1 MLAQYLDLTEEFA
14 NSYDDDTNTYSVK
27 IDVSNYDYA
36 VVQFVDFLSEV
47 NFKSTIDSGAVQG
60 VTDGNAL
67 TSTNYTTVYATY
79 LLDNTKVTVSPSNG
93 IYRFDVVGRYIKLTN
108 ASGINLTTGKLLVML
123 TKIS

>member
-14 NSYDDDTNTYSVK
+14 NSFDGTTNTYSVK
-27 IDVSNYDYA
+27 FDVSNYDYA

-47 NFKSTIDSGAVQG
+47 TFKSTIDSGAVQG

-93 IYRFDVVGRYIKLTN
+93 TYRFDVVGRYIKLTN
-108 ASGINLTTGKLLVML
+108 TSGINLTTGKLLVML

>member
-14 NSYDDDTNTYSVK
+14 NSFDGSVYK
-27 IDVSNYDYA
+27 VQFEVSNYDYA
-36 VVQFVDFLSEV
+36 LVQFVDFLSEV

-93 IYRFDVVGRYIKLTN
+93 TYRFDVVGRYIKLTN

>member
-14 NSYDDDTNTYSVK
+14 NSFDGSVYK
-27 IDVSNYDYA
+27 VQFEVSNYDYA
-36 VVQFVDFLSEV
+36 LVQFVDFLSEV
-47 NFKSTIDSGAVQG
+47 TFNSTIDSGAVQS

-67 TSTNYTTVYATY
+67 TSTNYSQVYATY

-93 IYRFDVVGRYIKLTN
+93 TYRFDVVGRYIQLKN
-108 ASGINLTTGKLLVML
+108 ASGLNPTTGKLLVML

>member
-14 NSYDDDTNTYSVK
+14 NSFDGSVYK
-27 IDVSNYDYA
+27 VQFEVSNYDYA
-36 VVQFVDFLSEV
+36 LVQFVDFLSEV
-47 NFKSTIDSGAVQG
+47 TFKSTIDSGAVQG

-67 TSTNYTTVYATY
+67 TSTNYSQVYATY

-93 IYRFDVVGRYIKLTN
+93 TYRFDVVGRYIQLINTD
-108 ASGINLTTGKLLVML
+108 GINPTTGKLLVML